1 MSYVVYHKTL
11 LPEII
16 KDEDYFNYLET
27 NEWFD
32 RPQTEKTKG
41 NSDETERLL
50 ERRTEGSKSRLLQ
63 CDEHGKQ
70 VLRDRHPE
78 ERVHKTSGL
87 CEDNGTNEST
97 AQTEQVKKKRGRRPK
112 ERG

>member
-1 MSYVVYHKTL
+1 MTYVVYHKTL

-32 RPQTEKTKG
+32 RPQTETRKG
-41 NSDETERLL
+41 NSDETKRIL
-50 ERRTEGSKSRLLQ
+50 ERRTEESKSRLLQ
-63 CDEHGKQ
+63 RDGHGEQ
-70 VLRDRHPE
+70 ILRDRHPE
-78 ERVHKTSGL
+78 ERVHQASGI
-87 CEDNGTNEST
+87 CENNGTNETS
-97 AQTEQVKKKRGRRPK
+97 AQVEEVKKKRGRRPK